1 MAQWTTIQTSLA
13 TLTNPLIGSISGIT
27 KTGEPIID
35 KLSSAASEGLMS
47 QGPFSKAIEYFMALG
62 EAALY
67 RASCHESSLD
77 KGMSQ
82 FRRLGALV
90 FLDIVQS
97 TTFFQG
103 SPARYPLNHM
113 DLGTQNI
120 IVDDD
125 LNFLAVIDWEFA
137 QTAPWQVNHYPMPFP
152 LLWPDERIKTILGDP
167 QHLAHKNISRQ
178 ADARELYCRKFREAE
193 AKLEKEGVP
202 LGNEFAEVLES
213 AASRIYACFSKLGDS
228 PEQDEGLVRE
238 MVRLAFNF
246 DVGRAKQYLE
256 KMLNKLLRQDLVYV
270 AVADT

>member
-13 TLTNPLIGSISGIT
+13 TLKYQLIGSISVIT
-27 KTGEPIID
+27 ETGEPIID

-47 QGPFSKAIEYFMALG
+47 QGPFSDAVEYFTALG
-62 EAALY
+62 EAALC
-67 RASCHESSLD
+67 RTSSYNDGTDRSLPH
-77 KGMSQ
+77 

-97 TTFFQG
+97 TTFFQV
-103 SPARYPLNHM
+103 SHAQYPLNHM
-113 DLGTQNI
+113 DFGTQSI

-125 LNFLAVIDWEFA
+125 LNFLAIIDWEFA

-152 LLWPDERIKTILGDP
+152 LLWPDERIKAILDDP

-193 AKLEKEGVP
+193 SRLNREGVC
-202 LGNEFAEVLES
+202 LGGGFTEVLES
-213 AASRIYACFSKLGDS
+213 AASKIYACFSKLGDS

-238 MVRLAFNF
+238 MVHLAFQF
-246 DVGRAKQYLE
+246 DDEGAKQYLE
-256 KMLNKLLRQDLVYV
+256 AMSYKLIREDDV
-270 AVADT
+270 

>member
-1 MAQWTTIQTSLA
+1 MAQWTTTQTSLA
-13 TLTNPLIGSISGIT
+13 TLTFPLIGSISAIT
-27 KTGEPIID
+27 ETGEPIID

-47 QGPFSKAIEYFMALG
+47 QGPFSDAVEYFTALG
-62 EAALY
+62 EAALC
-67 RASCHESSLD
+67 RTSSYDDGTD
-77 KGMSQ
+77 KSLPH

-97 TTFFQG
+97 TTFFQV
-103 SPARYPLNHM
+103 SHAQYPFNHM

-125 LNFLAVIDWEFA
+125 LNFLAIIDWEFA

-152 LLWPDERIKTILGDP
+152 LLWPDERIKAILDDP

-193 AKLEKEGVP
+193 SRLNREGVC
-202 LGNEFAEVLES
+202 LGGGFTEVLES

-238 MVRLAFNF
+238 MVRLAFKF
-246 DVGRAKQYLE
+246 DDEGTKQYLE
-256 KMLNKLLRQDLVYV
+256 AMSYKLIRGDH
-270 AVADT
+270 A